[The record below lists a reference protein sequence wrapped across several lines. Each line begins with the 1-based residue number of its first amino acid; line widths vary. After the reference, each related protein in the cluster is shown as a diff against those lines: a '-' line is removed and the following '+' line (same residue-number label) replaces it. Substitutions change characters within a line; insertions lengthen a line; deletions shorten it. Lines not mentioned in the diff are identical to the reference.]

1 MWLKDDPGPVY
12 ETLAH
17 WRSGQEGA
25 NPFSTASSERAEA
38 PWHCSH
44 GMPYTAVQ
52 QRFYEAQKK
61 TQRELLHL
69 HSWAAWTAIIT
80 LVFFMA
86 PSSGCSGSLI

>member
-61 TQRELLHL
+61 TQRGLLHHVRPL
-69 HSWAAWTAIIT
+69 STRQIGT
-80 LVFFMA
+80 K
-86 PSSGCSGSLI
+86 